1 MKIREDEGWT
11 RRHSASGER
20 LREAVAEYEEL
31 GFEVRVVPAEEAGGE
46 EGCGKCTGTAA
57 PGEPVMVIFT
67 RPSGE

>member
-1 MKIREDEGWT
+1 MKIPGAEGWI

-31 GFEVRVVPAEEAGGE
+31 GFEVKVVPAEEAGGE
-46 EGCGKCTGTAA
+46 EGCGKCAGTAA

-67 RPSGE
+67 RLSSE